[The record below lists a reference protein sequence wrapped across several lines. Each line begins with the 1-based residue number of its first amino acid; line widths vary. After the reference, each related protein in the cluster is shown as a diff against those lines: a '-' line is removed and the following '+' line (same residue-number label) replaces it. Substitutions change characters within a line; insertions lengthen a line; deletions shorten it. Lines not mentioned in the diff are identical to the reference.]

1 MNEVKKKIAFCA
13 TVDYHIKAF
22 HLPYL
27 KWFKDEGWEVHVIAN
42 GDLTLPYVDE
52 KFNVCIQR
60 SPLKTDNLKAYREL
74 KKIMNENEYN
84 LIHCH
89 TPMGGVLTRLAAR
102 KNRKKGAKVIY
113 TAHGFHFYKGAP
125 YKNWFLYYPIEKWL
139 SKYTDCLITINEEDY
154 NIAKLKFYAKDIKH
168 VHGVGV
174 DLNKFSLIDK
184 SEKQLLRSQYGYSE
198 KNYIL
203 IYPGEL
209 SNRKNQ
215 AMLIEVVELLKYK
228 IPNLKLLLPG
238 KKTLGRFLE
247 NSAINRGVTDLIE
260 FMGFRNDIKELVSLS
275 DVAVSS
281 SLQEGL
287 AVNLMEAM
295 ASGKVVIT
303 TNCRGGADLVENNV
317 NGFVV
322 AINDSKAMANKIL
335 ELYENDKL
343 RFEMGL
349 KGREKISVFSLDKV
363 LSEMAEIYKNIEG
376 EKK

>member
-1 MNEVKKKIAFCA
+1 MNDVKKKIAFCA

-42 GDLTLPYVDE
+42 GDLTLPYVDQ

-60 SPLKTDNLKAYREL
+60 SPFKMDNLKAYREL

-102 KNRKKGAKVIY
+102 KNQKKGAKVIY

-154 NIAKLKFYAKDIKH
+154 NIAKLKFHAKDIKH

-174 DLNKFSLIDK
+174 DLNKFSLINK
-184 SEKQLLRSQYGYSE
+184 NEKQLLRGQYGYSE

-215 AMLIEVVELLKYK
+215 VMLIEVVELLKYK

-247 NSAINRGVTDLIE
+247 NTAENRGVTDLIE

-303 TNCRGGADLVENNV
+303 TNCRGGADLVENNI

-322 AINDSKAMANKIL
+322 AINDINAMANKIL
-335 ELYENDKL
+335 ELYENEKL

-349 KGREKISVFSLDKV
+349 KGREKIRFFSLDNV
-363 LSEMAEIYKNIEG
+363 LSEMEEIYKNIEG
-376 EKK
+376 GKK

>member
-1 MNEVKKKIAFCA
+1 M
-13 TVDYHIKAF
+13 
-22 HLPYL
+22 
-27 KWFKDEGWEVHVIAN
+27 
-42 GDLTLPYVDE
+42 
-52 KFNVCIQR
+52 
-60 SPLKTDNLKAYREL
+60 
-74 KKIMNENEYN
+74 
-84 LIHCH
+84 
-89 TPMGGVLTRLAAR
+89 
-102 KNRKKGAKVIY
+102 
-113 TAHGFHFYKGAP
+113 
-125 YKNWFLYYPIEKWL
+125 
-139 SKYTDCLITINEEDY
+139 
-154 NIAKLKFYAKDIKH
+154 
-168 VHGVGV
+168 
-174 DLNKFSLIDK
+174 
-184 SEKQLLRSQYGYSE
+184 RSQYGYSE

-376 EKK
+376 EKNELVRKNCQ